1 MYLNYHNDSFP
12 LDINVCIFVAII
24 RFYSLEFESEKT
36 NVIVRFRVQRSRHF
50 MEIKVSLKT
59 IQTLIKVASGCFC
72 CDHS

>member
-1 MYLNYHNDSFP
+1 MYVFFLG
-12 LDINVCIFVAII
+12 II
-24 RFYSLEFESEKT
+24 RYSLEFESEKT